1 MTATQ
6 VEIVRYVRRHCPDQ
20 GLEELAVNLG
30 VRLRDVKLVAQGIEA
45 ESASKV
51 RTWRRAVGALAEV
64 LNREHGES
72 YPRIAALAGISRQ
85 HLVTCRREAQE
96 QGTVQP

>member
-1 MTATQ
+1 MTAAQ
-6 VEIVRYVRRHCPDQ
+6 IEIVRYVRRHCPDQ

-30 VRLRDVKLVAQGIEA
+30 VRLRDVKRAARGIEP
-45 ESASKV
+45 ESESKV
-51 RTWRRAVGALAEV
+51 RAWRRAVGVLAEK
-64 LNREHGES
+64 LAEKGEKF
-72 YPRIAALAGISRQ
+72 PAIAAMAGISRQ

>member
-1 MTATQ
+1 MTQTQ

-30 VRLRDVKLVAQGIEA
+30 VRLRDVRLVAAGIEP
-45 ESASKV
+45 ESESKV
-51 RTWRRAVGALAEV
+51 RAWRRAVGALADKLAE
-64 LNREHGES
+64 NGYA
-72 YPRIAALAGISRQ
+72 YPRIAEFAGISRQ

-96 QGTVQP
+96 QGSVQP

>member
-1 MTATQ
+1 VTDTQ
-6 VEIVRYVRRHCPDQ
+6 VAIVRYVRRHCPDQ

-30 VRLRDVKLVAQGIEA
+30 VRLRDVQRVARGVRPEA
-45 ESASKV
+45 QSKV
-51 RTWRRAVGALAEV
+51 RAWRRAVGVLAERLKERGV
-64 LNREHGES
+64 S
-72 YPRIAALAGISRQ
+72 YPRIAELAGISRQ

>member
-1 MTATQ
+1 MTAAQ

-30 VRLRDVKLVAQGIEA
+30 VRLRDVRRVARGIEA
-45 ESASKV
+45 QSESKV
-51 RTWRRAVGALAEV
+51 RTWRRAVGALAGKLKEK
-64 LNREHGES
+64 GES
-72 YPRIAALAGISRQ
+72 YPKIAALAGISRQ
-85 HLVTCRREAQE
+85 HLVTCRREAQQ